1 MITGI
6 ECAGLALA
14 ILPLFIEVAKAYSD
28 GVETIFNIVIKSRW
42 EERLESFYL
51 DFYIQ
56 LFYVEE
62 VMQRIRDVI
71 SASTNTIQL
80 ISDWYNDPKFEV
92 ALKEYFR
99 SDERFRIFTVICKK
113 VVVLLG
119 QLVKDETNRIYQKDQ
134 KSQVMFE
141 KLKTFANARESDA
154 TESSFASRFSF
165 FKHEKKRTECLTR
178 LKEYVEHLRD
188 VTGQDQLRIEPSR
201 NNNAGQYVQQMEN
214 QDYNTPP
221 PVDLQYLIASL
232 YPIFQNHCSRCPC
245 QETHDIKLCL
255 REAYK
260 SIDLSQE
267 IKWQEGN
274 VFSSVSSQNNL
285 KTLDTLCDAFSPDL
299 DGFSIAFILQ
309 ASQGQEL
316 MKRLQCKPRRL
327 HFFELSPPISL
338 GELLEGPTKLDPIEK
353 RRLAL
358 IFAESLFLYH
368 GSDWLQPGWVKDDIY
383 FFFKTEDEPDLKT
396 PFLSARLNV
405 PGSGQFLAGSMA
417 YHANPSILALGVLLI
432 EIFNER
438 AIEKW
443 KTAKERS
450 NSNTAT
456 LQIVADRIVNKMD
469 SSGSTKAIQACLSLD
484 WIPVGRS
491 AGLDDAETRTGFLK
505 NVIWPIKQE
514 LQCLSKNKI
523 F

>member
-1 MITGI
+1 MPTGI

-56 LFYVEE
+56 LFYVGE
-62 VMQRIRDVI
+62 VMQRVRDVI
-71 SASTNTIQL
+71 SAGSNTIQL

-92 ALKEYFR
+92 ALKGYFR

-113 VVVLLG
+113 VLFLLG

-134 KSQVMFE
+134 KSQAMFE
-141 KLKTFANARESDA
+141 KLKTFASARKSNA

-178 LKEYVEHLRD
+178 LKD
-188 VTGQDQLRIEPSR
+188 
-201 NNNAGQYVQQMEN
+201 
-214 QDYNTPP
+214 
-221 PVDLQYLIASL
+221 
-232 YPIFQNHCSRCPC
+232 
-245 QETHDIKLCL
+245 
-255 REAYK
+255 
-260 SIDLSQE
+260 
-267 IKWQEGN
+267 
-274 VFSSVSSQNNL
+274 VSSQKNL

-299 DGFSIAFILQ
+299 DGFSIAFILE
-309 ASQGQEL
+309 ASQGHDL

-358 IFAESLFLYH
+358 IFAESLLLYH

-405 PGSGQFLAGSMA
+405 PGSGQFLSGSMA

-450 NSNTAT
+450 HSNTAT

-514 LQCLSKNKI
+514 LQCLSTSKI

>member
-1 MITGI
+1 MPTGI

-14 ILPLFIEVAKAYSD
+14 VLPLFIEVAKAYSD

-42 EERLESFYL
+42 EERLETFYL

-62 VMQRIRDVI
+62 VMQRVRDVI

-92 ALKEYFR
+92 TLKGYFR
-99 SDERFRIFTVICKK
+99 SDERFHIFTVICKK
-113 VVVLLG
+113 VLFLLG
-119 QLVKDETNRIYQKDQ
+119 QLVKDETNRIYQTDQ
-134 KSQVMFE
+134 KSQVMFQ
-141 KLKTFANARESDA
+141 KLKTFANARESR
-154 TESSFASRFSF
+154 TTRSTFANRFSF
-165 FKHEKKRTECLTR
+165 FKHEKKRTECLAR
-178 LKEYVEHLRD
+178 LKD
-188 VTGQDQLRIEPSR
+188 
-201 NNNAGQYVQQMEN
+201 
-214 QDYNTPP
+214 
-221 PVDLQYLIASL
+221 
-232 YPIFQNHCSRCPC
+232 
-245 QETHDIKLCL
+245 
-255 REAYK
+255 
-260 SIDLSQE
+260 
-267 IKWQEGN
+267 
-274 VFSSVSSQNNL
+274 VSSQNNL

-299 DGFSIAFILQ
+299 DGFSIAFIVE
-309 ASQGQEL
+309 ASQGQDL
-316 MKRLQCKPRRL
+316 MRRLQCKPRRL

-358 IFAESLFLYH
+358 IFAESLLLYH

-417 YHANPSILALGVLLI
+417 YHTNPSILALGVLLI

-443 KTAKERS
+443 RTAKERS

>member
-1 MITGI
+1 MPTGI

-14 ILPLFIEVAKAYSD
+14 VLPLFIEVAKAYSD

-42 EERLESFYL
+42 EERLETFYL

-62 VMQRIRDVI
+62 VMQRVRDVI

-92 ALKEYFR
+92 TLKGYFR
-99 SDERFRIFTVICKK
+99 SDERFHIFTVICKK
-113 VVVLLG
+113 VLFLLG
-119 QLVKDETNRIYQKDQ
+119 QLVKDETNRIYQTDQ
-134 KSQVMFE
+134 KSQVMFQ
-141 KLKTFANARESDA
+141 KLKTFANARESR
-154 TESSFASRFSF
+154 TTRSTFANRFSF
-165 FKHEKKRTECLTR
+165 FKHEKKRTECLAR

-201 NNNAGQYVQQMEN
+201 NNNAGQYIPQKED

-232 YPIFQNHCSRCPC
+232 YPIFQNHCSRCSC
-245 QETHDIKLCL
+245 QETHDIKLL
-255 REAYK
+255 E
-260 SIDLSQE
+260 
-267 IKWQEGN
+267 
-274 VFSSVSSQNNL
+274 
-285 KTLDTLCDAFSPDL
+285 
-299 DGFSIAFILQ
+299 
-309 ASQGQEL
+309 ASQGQDL
-316 MKRLQCKPRRL
+316 MRRLQCKPRRL

-358 IFAESLFLYH
+358 IFAESLLLYH

-417 YHANPSILALGVLLI
+417 YHTNPSILALGVLLI

>member
-1 MITGI
+1 M
-6 ECAGLALA
+6 
-14 ILPLFIEVAKAYSD
+14 
-28 GVETIFNIVIKSRW
+28 
-42 EERLESFYL
+42 
-51 DFYIQ
+51 
-56 LFYVEE
+56 
-62 VMQRIRDVI
+62 
-71 SASTNTIQL
+71 
-80 ISDWYNDPKFEV
+80 
-92 ALKEYFR
+92 
-99 SDERFRIFTVICKK
+99 
-113 VVVLLG
+113 
-119 QLVKDETNRIYQKDQ
+119 
-134 KSQVMFE
+134 
-141 KLKTFANARESDA
+141 
-154 TESSFASRFSF
+154 
-165 FKHEKKRTECLTR
+165 
-178 LKEYVEHLRD
+178 
-188 VTGQDQLRIEPSR
+188 
-201 NNNAGQYVQQMEN
+201 
-214 QDYNTPP
+214 
-221 PVDLQYLIASL
+221 
-232 YPIFQNHCSRCPC
+232 
-245 QETHDIKLCL
+245 
-255 REAYK
+255 
-260 SIDLSQE
+260 
-267 IKWQEGN
+267 
-274 VFSSVSSQNNL
+274 SSQNNL

-299 DGFSIAFILQ
+299 DGFSIAFIVE
-309 ASQGQEL
+309 ASQGQDL
-316 MKRLQCKPRRL
+316 MRRLQCKPRRL

-358 IFAESLFLYH
+358 IFAESLLLYH

-417 YHANPSILALGVLLI
+417 YHTNPSILALGVLLI

>member
-71 SASTNTIQL
+71 SVSTNTIQL

-141 KLKTFANARESDA
+141 KLKTFANARESGA
-154 TESSFASRFSF
+154 TKSSFASRFSF

-178 LKEYVEHLRD
+178 LKD
-188 VTGQDQLRIEPSR
+188 
-201 NNNAGQYVQQMEN
+201 
-214 QDYNTPP
+214 
-221 PVDLQYLIASL
+221 
-232 YPIFQNHCSRCPC
+232 
-245 QETHDIKLCL
+245 
-255 REAYK
+255 
-260 SIDLSQE
+260 
-267 IKWQEGN
+267 
-274 VFSSVSSQNNL
+274 VSSQNNF

>member
-1 MITGI
+1 MPTGI

-14 ILPLFIEVAKAYSD
+14 VLPLFIEVAKAYSD

-71 SASTNTIQL
+71 SASANSIQL

-92 ALKEYFR
+92 TLKAYFR

-113 VVVLLG
+113 VLFLLG

-141 KLKTFANARESDA
+141 KLKTFANARESGA

-188 VTGQDQLRIEPSR
+188 VTGQDQLRLEPRR
-201 NNNAGQYVQQMEN
+201 NSNHGQYVQQKEN
-214 QDYNTPP
+214 QGYNTLP
-221 PVDLQYLIASL
+221 PVDLQCLIASL
-232 YPIFQNHCSRCPC
+232 
-245 QETHDIKLCL
+245 
-255 REAYK
+255 
-260 SIDLSQE
+260 
-267 IKWQEGN
+267 
-274 VFSSVSSQNNL
+274 VSSQNNL

-299 DGFSIAFILQ
+299 DGFSIAFILE
-309 ASQGQEL
+309 ASQGHDL
-316 MKRLQCKPRRL
+316 MRRLQCKPRRL
-327 HFFELSPPISL
+327 RFFELSPPISL

-358 IFAESLFLYH
+358 IFCRVS
-368 GSDWLQPGWVKDDIY
+368 
-383 FFFKTEDEPDLKT
+383 
-396 PFLSARLNV
+396 
-405 PGSGQFLAGSMA
+405 
-417 YHANPSILALGVLLI
+417 PSIP
-432 EIFNER
+432 
-438 AIEKW
+438 W
-443 KTAKERS
+443 
-450 NSNTAT
+450 
-456 LQIVADRIVNKMD
+456 
-469 SSGSTKAIQACLSLD
+469 
-484 WIPVGRS
+484 
-491 AGLDDAETRTGFLK
+491 
-505 NVIWPIKQE
+505 
-514 LQCLSKNKI
+514 
-523 F
+523 

>member
-221 PVDLQYLIASL
+221 PVDLQYLIAS
-232 YPIFQNHCSRCPC
+232 F
-245 QETHDIKLCL
+245 
-255 REAYK
+255 
-260 SIDLSQE
+260 
-267 IKWQEGN
+267 
-274 VFSSVSSQNNL
+274 VSSQNNL

>member
-1 MITGI
+1 MPTGI

-14 ILPLFIEVAKAYSD
+14 VLPLFIEVAKAYSD

-42 EERLESFYL
+42 EERLETFYL

-62 VMQRIRDVI
+62 VMQRVRDVI

-92 ALKEYFR
+92 TLKGYFR
-99 SDERFRIFTVICKK
+99 SDERFHIFTVICKK
-113 VVVLLG
+113 VLFLLG
-119 QLVKDETNRIYQKDQ
+119 QLVKDETNRIYQTDQ
-134 KSQVMFE
+134 KSQVMFQ
-141 KLKTFANARESDA
+141 KLKTFANARESR
-154 TESSFASRFSF
+154 TTRSTFANRFSF
-165 FKHEKKRTECLTR
+165 FKHEKKRTECLAR

-201 NNNAGQYVQQMEN
+201 NNNAGQYIQQKED
-214 QDYNTPP
+214 QDYDTPP

-232 YPIFQNHCSRCPC
+232 YPIFQNHCSRCSC
-245 QETHDIKLCL
+245 QETHDIKLFL
-255 REAYK
+255 
-260 SIDLSQE
+260 ILTQ
-267 IKWQEGN
+267 
-274 VFSSVSSQNNL
+274 FSSVSSQNNL

-299 DGFSIAFILQ
+299 DGFSIAFIVE
-309 ASQGQEL
+309 ASQGQDL
-316 MKRLQCKPRRL
+316 MRRLQCKPRRL

-358 IFAESLFLYH
+358 IFAESLLLYH

-396 PFLSARLNV
+396 PFLSAHLNV

-491 AGLDDAETRTGFLK
+491 AGLDDADTRTGFLK

>member
-1 MITGI
+1 
-6 ECAGLALA
+6 
-14 ILPLFIEVAKAYSD
+14 
-28 GVETIFNIVIKSRW
+28 
-42 EERLESFYL
+42 
-51 DFYIQ
+51 
-56 LFYVEE
+56 
-62 VMQRIRDVI
+62 
-71 SASTNTIQL
+71 
-80 ISDWYNDPKFEV
+80 
-92 ALKEYFR
+92 
-99 SDERFRIFTVICKK
+99 
-113 VVVLLG
+113 
-119 QLVKDETNRIYQKDQ
+119 
-134 KSQVMFE
+134 MFE
-141 KLKTFANARESDA
+141 KLKMFANARESRA
-154 TESSFASRFSF
+154 TESTFADRFSF
-165 FKHEKKRTECLTR
+165 FKHEKKRTECLRR
-178 LKEYVEHLRD
+178 LKEYVQHLRD
-188 VTGQDQLRIEPSR
+188 VTGQDQFRFDPSR
-201 NNNAGQYVQQMEN
+201 NDNAGQSLQQQGN

-232 YPIFQNHCSRCPC
+232 
-245 QETHDIKLCL
+245 
-255 REAYK
+255 
-260 SIDLSQE
+260 
-267 IKWQEGN
+267 
-274 VFSSVSSQNNL
+274 VSSQNNL

-299 DGFSIAFILQ
+299 DGFSIAFILE
-309 ASQGQEL
+309 ASQGHDL
-316 MKRLQCKPRRL
+316 MRRFQCKPRRL
-327 HFFELSPPISL
+327 RFFELSPPISL

-358 IFAESLFLYH
+358 IFAESLLLYH

-491 AGLDDAETRTGFLK
+491 AGLDDADTRTGFLK

-514 LQCLSKNKI
+514 LQCLSANKI

>member
-1 MITGI
+1 MVT
-6 ECAGLALA
+6 
-14 ILPLFIEVAKAYSD
+14 AYSD
-28 GVETIFNIVIKSRW
+28 GVQTIFNIVIRSRW

-62 VMQRIRDVI
+62 VMQRVLNVI
-71 SASTNTIQL
+71 SASANTIQL
-80 ISDWYNDPKFEV
+80 ISNWYNDPKFEI
-92 ALKEYFR
+92 ALKGYFR

-113 VVVLLG
+113 VLMLLSH
-119 QLVKDETNRIYQKDQ
+119 LVKDETNRICQKDQ
-134 KSQVMFE
+134 VSSLLMYKSQVMFE
-141 KLKTFANARESDA
+141 KLKMFANARESRA
-154 TESSFASRFSF
+154 TESTFADRFSF
-165 FKHEKKRTECLTR
+165 FKHEKKRTECLRR
-178 LKEYVEHLRD
+178 LKD
-188 VTGQDQLRIEPSR
+188 
-201 NNNAGQYVQQMEN
+201 
-214 QDYNTPP
+214 
-221 PVDLQYLIASL
+221 
-232 YPIFQNHCSRCPC
+232 
-245 QETHDIKLCL
+245 
-255 REAYK
+255 
-260 SIDLSQE
+260 
-267 IKWQEGN
+267 
-274 VFSSVSSQNNL
+274 QNNL

-299 DGFSIAFILQ
+299 DGFSIAFILE
-309 ASQGQEL
+309 ASQGHDL
-316 MKRLQCKPRRL
+316 MRRFQCKPRRL
-327 HFFELSPPISL
+327 RFFEL
-338 GELLEGPTKLDPIEK
+338 
-353 RRLAL
+353 LAL
-358 IFAESLFLYH
+358 IFAESLLLYH

-396 PFLSARLNV
+396 PLLSARLNV

-491 AGLDDAETRTGFLK
+491 AGLDDADTRTGFLK

-514 LQCLSKNKI
+514 LQCLSANKI

>member
-62 VMQRIRDVI
+62 VMQRVRDVI

-80 ISDWYNDPKFEV
+80 ISVWYNDPKFEV
-92 ALKEYFR
+92 ALKGYFR

-113 VVVLLG
+113 VLFLLG

-141 KLKTFANARESDA
+141 KLKTFANARDSRI
-154 TESSFASRFSF
+154 TKSSFASRFSF

-188 VTGQDQLRIEPSR
+188 VTGQDHESSR
-201 NNNAGQYVQQMEN
+201 NNNAGQYVQQKEN
-214 QDYNTPP
+214 QDYNTP
-221 PVDLQYLIASL
+221 
-232 YPIFQNHCSRCPC
+232 
-245 QETHDIKLCL
+245 
-255 REAYK
+255 
-260 SIDLSQE
+260 SI
-267 IKWQEGN
+267 
-274 VFSSVSSQNNL
+274 SSQNNL

-299 DGFSIAFILQ
+299 DGFSIAFILE
-309 ASQGQEL
+309 ASQGHDL
-316 MKRLQCKPRRL
+316 MRRLQCKPRRL
-327 HFFELSPPISL
+327 RFFELSPPISL

-358 IFAESLFLYH
+358 IFAESLLLYH

-484 WIPVGRS
+484 WIPAGRS
-491 AGLDDAETRTGFLK
+491 AGLDGADTRTGFLK

-514 LQCLSKNKI
+514 LQCLSANKI

>member
-1 MITGI
+1 MPTGI

-14 ILPLFIEVAKAYSD
+14 VLPLFIEVAKAYSD

-42 EERLESFYL
+42 EERLETFYL

-62 VMQRIRDVI
+62 VMQRVRDVI

-92 ALKEYFR
+92 TLKGYFR
-99 SDERFRIFTVICKK
+99 SDERFHIFTVICKK
-113 VVVLLG
+113 VLFLLG
-119 QLVKDETNRIYQKDQ
+119 QLVKDETNRIYQTDQ
-134 KSQVMFE
+134 KSQVMFQ
-141 KLKTFANARESDA
+141 KLKTFANARESR
-154 TESSFASRFSF
+154 TTRSTFANRFSF
-165 FKHEKKRTECLTR
+165 FKHEKKRTECLAR
-178 LKEYVEHLRD
+178 LKD
-188 VTGQDQLRIEPSR
+188 
-201 NNNAGQYVQQMEN
+201 
-214 QDYNTPP
+214 
-221 PVDLQYLIASL
+221 
-232 YPIFQNHCSRCPC
+232 
-245 QETHDIKLCL
+245 
-255 REAYK
+255 
-260 SIDLSQE
+260 
-267 IKWQEGN
+267 
-274 VFSSVSSQNNL
+274 VSSQNNL

-299 DGFSIAFILQ
+299 DGFSIAFIVE
-309 ASQGQEL
+309 ASQGQDL
-316 MKRLQCKPRRL
+316 MRRLQCKPRRL

-358 IFAESLFLYH
+358 IFAESLLLYH

-417 YHANPSILALGVLLI
+417 YHTNPSILALGVLLI

>member
-1 MITGI
+1 MPTGI

-14 ILPLFIEVAKAYSD
+14 VLPLFIEVAKAYSD

-42 EERLESFYL
+42 EERLETFYL

-62 VMQRIRDVI
+62 
-71 SASTNTIQL
+71 L

-92 ALKEYFR
+92 TLKGYFR
-99 SDERFRIFTVICKK
+99 SDERFHIFTVICKK
-113 VVVLLG
+113 VLFLLG
-119 QLVKDETNRIYQKDQ
+119 QLVKDETNRIYQTDQ
-134 KSQVMFE
+134 KSQVMFQ
-141 KLKTFANARESDA
+141 KLKTFANARESR
-154 TESSFASRFSF
+154 TTRSTFANRFSF
-165 FKHEKKRTECLTR
+165 FKHEKKRTECLAR

-201 NNNAGQYVQQMEN
+201 NNNAGQYIQQKED

-232 YPIFQNHCSRCPC
+232 
-245 QETHDIKLCL
+245 
-255 REAYK
+255 
-260 SIDLSQE
+260 
-267 IKWQEGN
+267 
-274 VFSSVSSQNNL
+274 VSSQNNL

-299 DGFSIAFILQ
+299 DGFSIAFIVE
-309 ASQGQEL
+309 ASQGQDL
-316 MKRLQCKPRRL
+316 MRRLQCKPRRL

-358 IFAESLFLYH
+358 IFAESLLLYH

-396 PFLSARLNV
+396 PFLSTRLNV
-405 PGSGQFLAGSMA
+405 PGSGQFLVGSVA

-491 AGLDDAETRTGFLK
+491 AGLDDADTRTGFLK

-514 LQCLSKNKI
+514 LQCLTTNKI

>member
-1 MITGI
+1 MATGI

-14 ILPLFIEVAKAYSD
+14 VLPLFIEVAKAYSD

-62 VMQRIRDVI
+62 VMQRVRDVI
-71 SASTNTIQL
+71 SASAETIQL
-80 ISDWYNDPKFEV
+80 VSNWYNDPKFEV
-92 ALKEYFR
+92 ALKRYFR
-99 SDERFRIFTVICKK
+99 SDERFRIFTAICKK
-113 VVVLLG
+113 ILVLLG
-119 QLVKDETNRIYQKDQ
+119 QLVKDEANRIYQKDQ
-134 KSQVMFE
+134 KSQAMFE
-141 KLKTFANARESDA
+141 KLNMFANARESRS
-154 TESSFASRFSF
+154 TESTFADRFSF
-165 FKHEKKRTECLTR
+165 FKHEKKRTECLRR

-188 VTGQDQLRIEPSR
+188 VTGQDQFRFDPSR
-201 NNNAGQYVQQMEN
+201 NDKAGQYVQQQGS

-221 PVDLQYLIASL
+221 PVLQYLIASL

-245 QETHDIKLCL
+245 QENHDVKLCL
-255 REAYK
+255 REA
-260 SIDLSQE
+260 
-267 IKWQEGN
+267 
-274 VFSSVSSQNNL
+274 VSSQNNL
-285 KTLDTLCDAFSPDL
+285 KALNTLCDAFSPDL

-309 ASQGQEL
+309 ASQGQDL
-316 MKRLQCKPRRL
+316 MRRLQCKPRRL

-338 GELLEGPTKLDPIEK
+338 RELLEGPTKLDPIEK

-358 IFAESLFLYH
+358 IFAQSLLLYH

-405 PGSGQFLAGSMA
+405 PGSGQFLTGSMV

-438 AIEKW
+438 PIEKW

-450 NSNTAT
+450 NPNTAT
-456 LQIVADRIVNKMD
+456 LQIVADRIVSKMD

-505 NVIWPIKQE
+505 NVTWPIKQE
-514 LQCLSKNKI
+514 LQCLSANKI

>member
-62 VMQRIRDVI
+62 VMQRVRDVI
-71 SASTNTIQL
+71 SASSNTIQL

-92 ALKEYFR
+92 ALKGYFR

-113 VVVLLG
+113 VLFLLG
-119 QLVKDETNRIYQKDQ
+119 QLVKDQTNRVCQNDQ

-141 KLKTFANARESDA
+141 KLKTFAKARESGA
-154 TESSFASRFSF
+154 TKSSFASRFSF

-188 VTGQDQLRIEPSR
+188 VTAQDQLRFDPSR
-201 NNNAGQYVQQMEN
+201 TGNTGQSFQQQGN

-221 PVDLQYLIASL
+221 PVDLQYLVASL
-232 YPIFQNHCSRCPC
+232 YPIFQH
-245 QETHDIKLCL
+245 H
-255 REAYK
+255 Y
-260 SIDLSQE
+260 
-267 IKWQEGN
+267 
-274 VFSSVSSQNNL
+274 
-285 KTLDTLCDAFSPDL
+285 L
-299 DGFSIAFILQ
+299 DGFSIAFILE
-309 ASQGQEL
+309 ASQGHDL

-327 HFFELSPPISL
+327 RFFELSPPISL

-353 RRLAL
+353 RRLGL
-358 IFAESLFLYH
+358 IFAESLLLYH

-383 FFFKTEDEPDLKT
+383 FFFKTEDEPDLET
-396 PFLSARLNV
+396 PFLSAHLNV
-405 PGSGQFLAGSMA
+405 PGSGRFLAESMA
-417 YHANPSILALGVLLI
+417 YHAKPSILALGVLLI

-438 AIEKW
+438 PIEKW

-491 AGLDDAETRTGFLK
+491 AGLDDADTRTGFLK
-505 NVIWPIKQE
+505 NVVWPIKQE
-514 LQCLSKNKI
+514 LQYLTTSKI

>member
-1 MITGI
+1 MPTGI

-14 ILPLFIEVAKAYSD
+14 VLPLFIEVAKAYSD

-42 EERLESFYL
+42 EERLETFYL

-62 VMQRIRDVI
+62 VMQRVRDVI

-92 ALKEYFR
+92 TLKGYFR
-99 SDERFRIFTVICKK
+99 SDERFHIFTVICKK
-113 VVVLLG
+113 VLFLLG
-119 QLVKDETNRIYQKDQ
+119 QLVKDETNRIYQTDQ
-134 KSQVMFE
+134 KSQVMFQ
-141 KLKTFANARESDA
+141 KLKTFANARESR
-154 TESSFASRFSF
+154 TTRSTFANRFSF
-165 FKHEKKRTECLTR
+165 FKHEKKRTECLAR
-178 LKEYVEHLRD
+178 LKD
-188 VTGQDQLRIEPSR
+188 
-201 NNNAGQYVQQMEN
+201 
-214 QDYNTPP
+214 
-221 PVDLQYLIASL
+221 
-232 YPIFQNHCSRCPC
+232 
-245 QETHDIKLCL
+245 
-255 REAYK
+255 
-260 SIDLSQE
+260 
-267 IKWQEGN
+267 
-274 VFSSVSSQNNL
+274 VSSQNNL

>member
-1 MITGI
+1 MVTGI

-14 ILPLFIEVAKAYSD
+14 VLPLFIEVAKAYSD
-28 GVETIFNIVIKSRW
+28 GVQTIFNIVIRSRW

-62 VMQRIRDVI
+62 VMQRVLKVI
-71 SASTNTIQL
+71 SASANTIQL
-80 ISDWYNDPKFEV
+80 ISNWYNDPKFEI
-92 ALKEYFR
+92 ALKGYFR

-113 VVVLLG
+113 VLMLLSH
-119 QLVKDETNRIYQKDQ
+119 LVKDETNRICQKDQ

-141 KLKTFANARESDA
+141 KLKMFANARESRA
-154 TESSFASRFSF
+154 TESTFADRFSF
-165 FKHEKKRTECLTR
+165 FKHEKKRTECLRR
-178 LKEYVEHLRD
+178 LKEYVQHLRD
-188 VTGQDQLRIEPSR
+188 VTGQDQFRFDPSR
-201 NNNAGQYVQQMEN
+201 NDNAGQSLQQQGN

-221 PVDLQYLIASL
+221 
-232 YPIFQNHCSRCPC
+232 
-245 QETHDIKLCL
+245 
-255 REAYK
+255 
-260 SIDLSQE
+260 
-267 IKWQEGN
+267 
-274 VFSSVSSQNNL
+274 VSSQNNL

-299 DGFSIAFILQ
+299 DGFSIAFILE
-309 ASQGQEL
+309 ASQGHDL
-316 MKRLQCKPRRL
+316 MRRFQCKPRRL
-327 HFFELSPPISL
+327 RFFELSPPISL

-358 IFAESLFLYH
+358 IFAESLLLYH

-491 AGLDDAETRTGFLK
+491 AGLDDADTRTGFLK

-514 LQCLSKNKI
+514 LQCLSANKI